1 MRAKVDAVR
10 LISSVSTS
18 GAAPL
23 PPFLTSVLLPELGS
37 CVRHNLM
44 SSSGCEQRGQYRPMP
59 MRNTSLYF
67 QSCAYHQGIGQKFR
81 CCDT

>member
-23 PPFLTSVLLPELGS
+23 PPLLTSVLLPELGS

-44 SSSGCEQRGQYRPMP
+44 SSSGCQQRAQYRPKP
-59 MRNTSLYF
+59 MRNTILFSVLCLLSGDRPEL
-67 QSCAYHQGIGQKFR
+67 QVL
-81 CCDT
+81 